1 MPCPISQPRLKRKEG
16 KRGESVNLSFI
27 NLLSEV
33 VTVRH
38 CVPIM
43 WKYDI
48 MEHEAL
54 SEYVF
59 YPCFIM
65 LDYHI
70 TVLYPGL
77 N

>member
-1 MPCPISQPRLKRKEG
+1 
-16 KRGESVNLSFI
+16 
-27 NLLSEV
+27 
-33 VTVRH
+33 
-38 CVPIM
+38 M

-59 YPCFIM
+59 YPRM
-65 LDYHI
+65 LDHHI
-70 TVLYPGL
+70 SVLYPGF